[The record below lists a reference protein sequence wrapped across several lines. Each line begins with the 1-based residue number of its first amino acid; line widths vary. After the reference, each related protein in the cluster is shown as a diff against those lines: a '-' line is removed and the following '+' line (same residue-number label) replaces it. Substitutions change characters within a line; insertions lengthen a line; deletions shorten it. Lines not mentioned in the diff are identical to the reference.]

1 MNAKQASVIK
11 RIAALCFAVAFL
23 MAIVLFAGYGRSIIP
38 PGIARILFLICGA
51 SGLLLNLIS
60 FRFGKQDAGFN
71 LVYWFGSIVLF
82 IGLVFMMMHWKYGFY
97 ILLAG
102 LFTVGI
108 SFLIPS
114 GMVDKEDKNDEII
127 DN

>member
-1 MNAKQASVIK
+1 MILK

-23 MAIVLFAGYGRSIIP
+23 MAIVLFAGYGRSLIHS
-38 PGIARILFLICGA
+38 GLARILFLIFGA
-51 SGLLLNLIS
+51 AGLLLNLIS
-60 FRFGKQDAGFN
+60 FRYSKHDAGFN
-71 LVYWFGSIVLF
+71 LVYWFGSIILF
-82 IGLVFMMMHWKYGFY
+82 IGLVFMMMHWPYGFY

-108 SFLIPS
+108 SFLLPS
-114 GMVDKEDKNDEII
+114 GLVDKEQKNDDIL

>member
-1 MNAKQASVIK
+1 MLLK
-11 RIAALCFAVAFL
+11 RIAAICFAIAFL
-23 MAIVLFAGYGRSIIP
+23 MAIVLFAGYGRSLINV
-38 PGIARILFLICGA
+38 GAARIFFLIFGA
-51 SGLLLNLIS
+51 AGLILNLLS
-60 FRFGKQDAGFN
+60 FRFGKHDAGFN
-71 LVYWFGSIVLF
+71 FVYWFGSIILF
-82 IGLVFMMMHWKYGFY
+82 VGLVFMMMHWPYGFY

-114 GMVDKEDKNDEII
+114 GLVDNKKENDEIL